1 MFFIK
6 SNTHEIALKQKQSI
20 QALPMLFVLL
30 DTAPTGYLVC
40 LGLHQTNKQLDQA
53 LASEKREQGQLCGW
67 TLKRSRPWRHRI
79 LSETAISSKLQLQH
93 CPGMLCW
100 CTNDSRL
107 SRGNDCPGYSAS
119 PILPLHLGVYSRVSM
134 SESSFWPTVPFECQ
148 KLQIISIRT
157 RRAVNGIIYPIMKL
171 TTS

>member
-53 LASEKREQGQLCGW
+53 LASEKREQGQLCG
-67 TLKRSRPWRHRI
+67 
-79 LSETAISSKLQLQH
+79 
-93 CPGMLCW
+93 
-100 CTNDSRL
+100 
-107 SRGNDCPGYSAS
+107 
-119 PILPLHLGVYSRVSM
+119 
-134 SESSFWPTVPFECQ
+134 
-148 KLQIISIRT
+148 
-157 RRAVNGIIYPIMKL
+157 
-171 TTS
+171 